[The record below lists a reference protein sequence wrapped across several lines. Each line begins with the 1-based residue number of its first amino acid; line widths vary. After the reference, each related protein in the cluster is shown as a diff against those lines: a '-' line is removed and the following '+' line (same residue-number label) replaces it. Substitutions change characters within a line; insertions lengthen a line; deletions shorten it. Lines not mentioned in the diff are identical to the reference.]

1 MAGFHRVTHGT
12 EDPVI
17 FRVVARDPGRASLGT
32 APPPWAAMK
41 IGITCYPTYGGSG
54 AVATE
59 LGLDLA
65 RRGHE
70 VHFITYDSPFRLHGY
85 TERIYFHQVETRM
98 GRYPLFDHFPYT
110 LALASKQYEVVLSE
124 GLEILHV
131 HYAIPH
137 ATTAYLAREML
148 KGQQP
153 LKVITTLH
161 GTDITLVGQE
171 SSFYG
176 ITKFSIEQSDEVTAV
191 STYLRDETYRAFG
204 CVSCDVKVI
213 PNFVNL
219 QEYKPGEPDAKSK
232 SSLAPEGGK
241 VITHVSNFREVKR
254 VKDVVRVFARIRR
267 AMPATLIMVG
277 DGPERVDAENE
288 ARELGVTA
296 DVRFLGR
303 LDSVASLLQATDL
316 FLLPSQTESFGLAAL
331 EAMACGSPVVASRA
345 GGLPEVVDDGING
358 ILEPVGSVEAMGR
371 RAVELLRD
379 PRRYAAMREAA
390 IGKAREFS
398 ADRIV
403 PMYEH
408 LYEEVLRGTPAVS
421 RADGR

>member
-1 MAGFHRVTHGT
+1 
-12 EDPVI
+12 
-17 FRVVARDPGRASLGT
+17 
-32 APPPWAAMK
+32 MK

-59 LGLDLA
+59 LGLALA
-65 RRGHE
+65 RRGHQ
-70 VHFITYDSPFRLHGY
+70 VHFITYDSPFRLRGY
-85 TERIYFHQVETRM
+85 TERVFYHQVDTRM

-110 LALASKQYEVVLSE
+110 LALASKQHEVVLRE
-124 GLEILHV
+124 RLELLHV

-148 KGQQP
+148 KGEWP
-153 LKVITTLH
+153 LRVITTLH

-176 ITKFSIEQSDEVTAV
+176 ITKFSIEQSNGVTAV

-204 CVSCDVKVI
+204 CVQCDVRVI

-219 QEYKPGEPDAKSK
+219 QEYRPGDSTR
-232 SSLAPEGGK
+232 SRQVAPEGHK
-241 VITHVSNFREVKR
+241 LITHVSNFREVKR
-254 VKDVVRVFARIRR
+254 VKDVVRVFARVRR
-267 AMPATLIMVG
+267 AMPATLIMIG
-277 DGPERVDAENE
+277 DGPERMDAERE
-288 ARELGVTA
+288 ARELGVA
-296 DVRFLGR
+296 EDVRFLGR

-316 FLLPSQTESFGLAAL
+316 FVLPSQTESFGLAAL
-331 EAMACGSPVVASRA
+331 EAMACGAPVVATRA
-345 GGLPEVVDDGING
+345 GGLPEVIDDGVNG

-379 PRRYAAMREAA
+379 PARHAAMRDAA
-390 IGKAREFS
+390 IAKAEQFS

-403 PMYEH
+403 PMYEGF
-408 LYEEVLRGTPAVS
+408 YREVLA
-421 RADGR
+421 

>member
-1 MAGFHRVTHGT
+1 
-12 EDPVI
+12 
-17 FRVVARDPGRASLGT
+17 
-32 APPPWAAMK
+32 MK
-41 IGITCYPTYGGSG
+41 LGITCYPTSGGSG

-70 VHFITYDSPFRLHGY
+70 VHFITYDSPFRLRGY
-85 TERIYFHQVETRM
+85 AERVYFHQVETRM
-98 GRYPLFDHFPYT
+98 GRYPLFDHYPYT
-110 LALASKQYEVVLSE
+110 LALASKQHEVVLRE

-148 KGQQP
+148 KGERP
-153 LKVITTLH
+153 LRVITTVH

-191 STYLRDETYRAFG
+191 SAYLRDETYRAFG
-204 CVSCDVKVI
+204 CVSCDGKVI
-213 PNFVNL
+213 P
-219 QEYKPGEPDAKSK
+219 
-232 SSLAPEGGK
+232 
-241 VITHVSNFREVKR
+241 HVSNFREVKR

-288 ARELGVTA
+288 ARELGVA
-296 DVRFLGR
+296 QDVRFLGR
-303 LDSVASLLQATDL
+303 LDSVASLLQSSDL

-345 GGLPEVVDDGING
+345 GGLPEVIDDGVNG

-379 PRRYAAMREAA
+379 PERHGAMRAA
-390 IGKAREFS
+390 AVTKARHFS
-398 ADRIV
+398 ADRVV
-403 PMYEH
+403 PMYEAF
-408 LYEEVLRGTPAVS
+408 YREVLG
-421 RADGR
+421 

>member
-1 MAGFHRVTHGT
+1 
-12 EDPVI
+12 
-17 FRVVARDPGRASLGT
+17 
-32 APPPWAAMK
+32 MK

-110 LALASKQYEVVLSE
+110 LALASKQHEVVLRE

-148 KGQQP
+148 KGERP
-153 LKVITTLH
+153 LRVITTLH

-171 SSFYG
+171 SSFYA

-191 STYLRDETYRAFG
+191 SSYLRDETYRAFG
-204 CVSCDVKVI
+204 CVSCDVRVI

-219 QEYKPGEPDAKSK
+219 NEYRPAEAAVRI
-232 SSLAPEGGK
+232 APEGTK

-277 DGPERVDAENE
+277 DGPDRDDAENE
-288 ARELGVTA
+288 ARELGVA
-296 DVRFLGR
+296 GDVRFLGR
-303 LDSVASLLQATDL
+303 LDSVASLLQSTDL

-331 EAMACGSPVVASRA
+331 EAMACGAPVVATRA
-345 GGLPEVVDDGING
+345 GGLPEVVDDGVNG

-379 PRRYAAMREAA
+379 GTRYSAMRAAA
-390 IGKAREFS
+390 IAKAREFS

-403 PMYEH
+403 PMYEA
-408 LYEEVLRGTPAVS
+408 LYEEVV
-421 RADGR
+421 RAGV

>member
-1 MAGFHRVTHGT
+1 
-12 EDPVI
+12 
-17 FRVVARDPGRASLGT
+17 
-32 APPPWAAMK
+32 MK

-70 VHFITYDSPFRLHGY
+70 VHFITYDSPFRLRGY
-85 TERIYFHQVETRM
+85 AERVFFHQVDTRM

-110 LALASKQYEVVLSE
+110 LALASKQHEVVLRE
-124 GLEILHV
+124 GLDLLHV

-148 KGQQP
+148 NGKRR

-171 SSFYG
+171 ASFYA
-176 ITKFSIEQSDEVTAV
+176 ITKFSIEQSNAVTAV

-204 CVSCDVKVI
+204 CVTCDLKVI

-219 QEYKPGEPDAKSK
+219 QEYRPGTGNGRTAI
-232 SSLAPEGGK
+232 APESHK
-241 VITHVSNFREVKR
+241 IVTHISNFREVKR
-254 VKDVVRVFARIRR
+254 VKDVIRVFARIRH
-267 AMPATLIMVG
+267 AMPATLVMIG

-288 ARELGVTA
+288 ARDLGVSG

-303 LDSVASLLQATDL
+303 LDTVASLLQVSDL

-331 EAMACGSPVVASRA
+331 EAMACGSPVVATRA
-345 GGLPEVVDDGING
+345 GGLPEVVDDGVNG
-358 ILEPVGSVEAMGR
+358 ILEPAGSVEAMGR

-379 PRRYAAMREAA
+379 PARHTAMKQAA
-390 IGKAREFS
+390 IAKAEQYS

-403 PMYEH
+403 PMYEE
-408 LYEEVLRGTPAVS
+408 LYHEVLQ
-421 RADGR
+421 

>member
-1 MAGFHRVTHGT
+1 
-12 EDPVI
+12 
-17 FRVVARDPGRASLGT
+17 
-32 APPPWAAMK
+32 MK

-70 VHFITYDSPFRLHGY
+70 VHFITYDSPFRLRGY
-85 TERIYFHQVETRM
+85 AERVFFHQVETRM
-98 GRYPLFDHFPYT
+98 GRYPLFDHYPYT
-110 LALASKQYEVVLSE
+110 LALASKQHEVALRE
-124 GLEILHV
+124 RLEVLHV

-148 KGQQP
+148 NGEWP
-153 LKVITTLH
+153 LRVITTLH

-176 ITKFSIEQSDEVTAV
+176 ITKFSIEQSDGVSAV

-204 CVSCDVKVI
+204 CGNCDVRVI

-219 QEYKPGEPDAKSK
+219 QEYRPGEPGCRDR
-232 SSLAPEGGK
+232 LAPEGQK

-254 VKDVVRVFARIRR
+254 VKDVIRVFARIRR
-267 AMPATLIMVG
+267 AMAATLIMIG
-277 DGPERVDAENE
+277 DGPERMDAENE
-288 ARELGVTA
+288 ARELAVDS

-303 LDSVASLLQATDL
+303 IDSVASLLQGSDL
-316 FLLPSQTESFGLAAL
+316 FILPSQTESFGLAAL

-345 GGLPEVVDDGING
+345 GGLPEVIDDDVNG

-379 PRRYAAMREAA
+379 PERHAAMRAAA
-390 IGKAREFS
+390 IAKAQQFS

-403 PMYEH
+403 PMYEA
-408 LYEEVLRGTPAVS
+408 LYHEVVA
-421 RADGR
+421 

>member
-1 MAGFHRVTHGT
+1 
-12 EDPVI
+12 
-17 FRVVARDPGRASLGT
+17 
-32 APPPWAAMK
+32 MK
-41 IGITCYPTYGGSG
+41 LGITCYPTYGGSG

-59 LGLDLA
+59 LGLELA

-70 VHFITYDSPFRLHGY
+70 VHFITYDSPFRLRGY
-85 TERIYFHQVETRM
+85 AEGVYYHQVETRM

-110 LALASKQYEVVLSE
+110 LALASKQHEVALRE

-137 ATTAYLAREML
+137 ATTAFLAREML
-148 KGQQP
+148 RP
-153 LKVITTLH
+153 EHAIKVITTLH

-171 SSFYG
+171 SSFYA
-176 ITKFSIEQSDEVTAV
+176 ITKFSIERSDAVTAV
-191 STYLRDETYRAFG
+191 SAYLRDETYRAFG
-204 CVSCDVKVI
+204 CVSCDLQVI

-219 QEYKPGEPDAKSK
+219 QEYHPGPDGSRG
-232 SSLAPEGGK
+232 SLAPADHK
-241 VITHVSNFREVKR
+241 VITHISNFREVKR

-267 AMPATLIMVG
+267 AMPATLVMIG

-288 ARELGVTA
+288 ARELQVAG

-303 LDSVASLLQATDL
+303 LDSVASLLQESDL

-345 GGLPEVVDDGING
+345 GGLPEVVDDGVNG

-379 PRRYAAMREAA
+379 PARHASMREAA
-390 IGKAREFS
+390 LAKAREFS

-403 PMYEH
+403 PMYEA
-408 LYEEVLRGTPAVS
+408 LYQDVLR
-421 RADGR
+421 

>member
-1 MAGFHRVTHGT
+1 
-12 EDPVI
+12 
-17 FRVVARDPGRASLGT
+17 
-32 APPPWAAMK
+32 MK

-70 VHFITYDSPFRLHGY
+70 VHFITYDSPFRLRGY
-85 TERIYFHQVETRM
+85 AEGVYYHQVETRM

-110 LALASKQYEVVLSE
+110 LALASKQHEVALRE

-137 ATTAYLAREML
+137 ATTAFLAREML
-148 KGQQP
+148 LP
-153 LKVITTLH
+153 EHPIKVITTLH

-171 SSFYG
+171 SSFYA
-176 ITKFSIEQSDEVTAV
+176 ITKFSIERSDVVTAV
-191 STYLRDETYRAFG
+191 SAYLRDETYRAFG
-204 CVSCDVKVI
+204 CVSCDLQVI

-219 QEYKPGEPDAKSK
+219 EEYHPSPDGNRGG
-232 SSLAPEGGK
+232 LAPSGHK
-241 VITHVSNFREVKR
+241 IITHISNFREVKR

-267 AMPATLIMVG
+267 AMPATLLMIG

-288 ARELGVTA
+288 SRELQVSA

-303 LDSVASLLQATDL
+303 LDSVASLLQESDL

-345 GGLPEVVDDGING
+345 GGLPEVVDDGVNG

-379 PRRYAAMREAA
+379 QGRHQSMRSAALAKAA
-390 IGKAREFS
+390 EFS
-398 ADRIV
+398 ADRVV
-403 PMYEH
+403 PMYEA
-408 LYEEVLRGTPAVS
+408 LYRDVLR
-421 RADGR
+421 

>member
-1 MAGFHRVTHGT
+1 
-12 EDPVI
+12 
-17 FRVVARDPGRASLGT
+17 
-32 APPPWAAMK
+32 MK
-41 IGITCYPTYGGSG
+41 LGITCYPTYGGSG

-59 LGLDLA
+59 LGLELA

-70 VHFITYDSPFRLHGY
+70 VHFITYDAPFRLRGY
-85 TERIYFHQVETRM
+85 TERVFFHQVDTRM

-110 LALASKQYEVVLSE
+110 LALASKQHEVVVRE

-148 KGQQP
+148 NGERR
-153 LKVITTLH
+153 LRVITTLH

-171 SSFYG
+171 SNFYA
-176 ITKFSIEQSDEVTAV
+176 ITKFSIERSDAVTAV

-204 CVSCDVKVI
+204 CVSCDLKVI

-219 QEYKPGEPDAKSK
+219 QEYRPGEPEGRAA
-232 SSLAPEGGK
+232 LAPEGHK
-241 VITHVSNFREVKR
+241 IITHVSNFREVKR

-267 AMPATLIMVG
+267 AMPATLVMIG
-277 DGPERVDAENE
+277 DGPERVDADNE
-288 ARELGVTA
+288 ARDLGVGS

-303 LDSVASLLQATDL
+303 IDSVAMLLQASDL
-316 FLLPSQTESFGLAAL
+316 FVLPSQTESFGLAAL

-345 GGLPEVVDDGING
+345 GGQPEVVDDGVNG
-358 ILEPVGSVEAMGR
+358 ILEPVGSVEAMAR

-379 PRRYAAMREAA
+379 PERHAAMRAA
-390 IGKAREFS
+390 ALDKAQQYS

-403 PMYEH
+403 PMYEE
-408 LYEEVLRGTPAVS
+408 LYHEVMR
-421 RADGR
+421 

>member
-1 MAGFHRVTHGT
+1 
-12 EDPVI
+12 
-17 FRVVARDPGRASLGT
+17 
-32 APPPWAAMK
+32 MK

-85 TERIYFHQVETRM
+85 AERIYFHQVETRM

-110 LALASKQYEVVLSE
+110 LALASKQHEVVLRE

-148 KGQQP
+148 KGERP

-176 ITKFSIEQSDEVTAV
+176 ITKFSIEQSDAVTAV
-191 STYLRDETYRAFG
+191 SAYLRDETYRAFG

-219 QEYKPGEPDAKSK
+219 AEYRPAEPEAR
-232 SSLAPEGGK
+232 SSIAPPDTK

-267 AMPATLIMVG
+267 AMLATLVMVG
-277 DGPERVDAENE
+277 DGPERMDAENE
-288 ARELGVTA
+288 ARELGVSQ

-303 LDSVASLLQATDL
+303 LDSVASLLQASDL

-345 GGLPEVVDDGING
+345 GGLPEVVDDGVSG

-379 PRRYAAMREAA
+379 PGRYGAMRDAA
-390 IGKAREFS
+390 LAKAARFS
-398 ADRIV
+398 TDHIV
-403 PMYEH
+403 PMYES
-408 LYEEVLRGTPAVS
+408 LYEEVLRESP
-421 RADGR
+421 

>member
-1 MAGFHRVTHGT
+1 
-12 EDPVI
+12 
-17 FRVVARDPGRASLGT
+17 
-32 APPPWAAMK
+32 MK

-191 STYLRDETYRAFG
+191 SAYLRDETYRAFG
-204 CVSCDVKVI
+204 CVSCDIKVI

-219 QEYKPGEPDAKSK
+219 REYQPGEPGAKN
-232 SSLAPEGGK
+232 SLAPEGGK

-267 AMPATLIMVG
+267 ALPATLIMVG

-345 GGLPEVVDDGING
+345 GGLPEVVDDGVSG

-408 LYEEVLRGTPAVS
+408 LYEEVLRGSPAVS

>member
-1 MAGFHRVTHGT
+1 
-12 EDPVI
+12 
-17 FRVVARDPGRASLGT
+17 
-32 APPPWAAMK
+32 MK

-59 LGLDLA
+59 LGLELA
-65 RRGHE
+65 RRGHQI
-70 VHFITYDSPFRLHGY
+70 HFITYDSPFRLRGY
-85 TERIYFHQVETRM
+85 SERVFFHQVETRM

-110 LALASKQYEVVLSE
+110 LALASKQHEVVLRE
-124 GLEILHV
+124 GLEVLHV

-148 KGQQP
+148 NGERS
-153 LKVITTLH
+153 LRVITTLH

-171 SSFYG
+171 SSFYA
-176 ITKFSIEQSDEVTAV
+176 ITKFSIEQSDGVTAV
-191 STYLRDETYRAFG
+191 SSYLRDETYRAFG
-204 CVSCDVKVI
+204 CVSCDVRVI

-219 QEYKPGEPDAKSK
+219 QEYRPSEPGCRSQI
-232 SSLAPEGGK
+232 APAGHK

-267 AMPATLIMVG
+267 AMPATLVMIG
-277 DGPERVDAENE
+277 DGPERVDAEQE
-288 ARELGVTA
+288 ARELGVTS

-303 LDSVASLLQATDL
+303 LDTVASLLQASDL
-316 FLLPSQTESFGLAAL
+316 FILPSQTESFGLAAL

-345 GGLPEVVDDGING
+345 GGLTEVIDDGVNG

-379 PRRYAAMREAA
+379 PERHAVMRAAA
-390 IGKAREFS
+390 IAKAQEFS

-403 PMYEH
+403 PMYEAF
-408 LYEEVLRGTPAVS
+408 YEEVLA
-421 RADGR
+421 

>member
-1 MAGFHRVTHGT
+1 MTGAVLTLDATRPP
-12 EDPVI
+12 ERLAAEIAEAWDQ
-17 FRVVARDPGRASLGT
+17 GRR
-32 APPPWAAMK
+32 MK

-59 LGLDLA
+59 LGLELA

-110 LALASKQYEVVLSE
+110 LALASKQHEVVLRE

-148 KGQQP
+148 KGERQ
-153 LKVITTLH
+153 LRVITTLH

-171 SSFYG
+171 SSFYA

-204 CVSCDVKVI
+204 CVSCDVRVI

-219 QEYKPGEPDAKSK
+219 REYRPAAPAAR
-232 SSLAPEGGK
+232 SSLAPEGTK

-267 AMPATLIMVG
+267 AMPATLVMVG

-288 ARELGVTA
+288 ARELGVA
-296 DVRFLGR
+296 GDVRFLGR
-303 LDSVASLLQATDL
+303 LDSVASLLQASDL

-345 GGLPEVVDDGING
+345 GGL
-358 ILEPVGSVEAMGR
+358 ARGR
-371 RAVELLRD
+371 RRRRERHPRAGGLGRGD
-379 PRRYAAMREAA
+379 GPARGRAAARPGAPRRH
-390 IGKAREFS
+390 ARGRHRQG
-398 ADRIV
+398 AG
-403 PMYEH
+403 
-408 LYEEVLRGTPAVS
+408 VLRRPD
-421 RADGR
+421 RADVRGALRGGAA

>member
-1 MAGFHRVTHGT
+1 
-12 EDPVI
+12 
-17 FRVVARDPGRASLGT
+17 
-32 APPPWAAMK
+32 MK

-191 STYLRDETYRAFG
+191 SAYLRDETYRAFG
-204 CVSCDVKVI
+204 CVSCDIKVI

-219 QEYKPGEPDAKSK
+219 REYNPGEPGTR

-288 ARELGVTA
+288 ARELGVTP

-303 LDSVASLLQATDL
+303 LDSVASVLQATDL

-345 GGLPEVVDDGING
+345 GGLPEVIDDGVNG

-379 PRRYAAMREAA
+379 PQRSAAMREAA
-390 IGKAREFS
+390 IAKAREFS
-398 ADRIV
+398 SDRIV
-403 PMYEH
+403 PMYEQV
-408 LYEEVLRGTPAVS
+408 YEEVLRGHPAMS
-421 RADGR
+421 RADER

>member
-1 MAGFHRVTHGT
+1 
-12 EDPVI
+12 
-17 FRVVARDPGRASLGT
+17 
-32 APPPWAAMK
+32 MK

-59 LGLDLA
+59 LGLELA

-70 VHFITYDSPFRLHGY
+70 VHFITYDSPFRLRGY
-85 TERIYFHQVETRM
+85 SERVFFHQVETRM

-110 LALASKQYEVVLSE
+110 LALASKQHEVVLRE
-124 GLEILHV
+124 ELELLHV

-148 KGQQP
+148 ENERS
-153 LKVITTLH
+153 LRIITTLH

-171 SSFYG
+171 SSFYA
-176 ITKFSIEQSDEVTAV
+176 ITKFSIEQSDGVTAV
-191 STYLRDETYRAFG
+191 SNYLRDETYRAFG
-204 CVSCDVKVI
+204 CDTCDVRVV

-219 QEYKPGEPDAKSK
+219 QEYRPGEPGCRGQV
-232 SSLAPEGGK
+232 APEGHK

-267 AMPATLIMVG
+267 AMPATLVMIG

-288 ARELGVTA
+288 ARDLLVTD

-303 LDSVASLLQATDL
+303 LDSVASLLQASDL
-316 FLLPSQTESFGLAAL
+316 FILPSQTESFGLAAL
-331 EAMACGSPVVASRA
+331 EAMACGAPVVASRA
-345 GGLPEVVDDGING
+345 GGLPEVIDDGVNG

-379 PRRYAAMREAA
+379 PDKHGAMRTAA
-390 IGKAREFS
+390 LAKAEQFS
-398 ADRIV
+398 ANRIV
-403 PMYEH
+403 PMYEAF
-408 LYEEVLRGTPAVS
+408 YREVLG
-421 RADGR
+421 